1 MLLLILLLMS
11 WKRESVSMPSTNAGI
26 LGISA
31 NERLSGVQMNPKT
44 IVIGIVVL
52 IVLIK
57 VLDYLV
63 VFG

>member
-1 MLLLILLLMS
+1 MS

-31 NERLSGVQMNPKT
+31 NERLSGIQMDPKT

-57 VLDYLV
+57 VLDHLV

>member
-31 NERLSGVQMNPKT
+31 NERLSGIQMDPKT

-57 VLDYLV
+57 VLDHLV